1 MLCFLRIRGLAL
13 LEDVSLELSPG
24 LNVLTGETGA
34 GKSIIVDAV
43 ALLRGARARTE
54 IIRSG
59 EEQTIVDA
67 QFELPAKLGAP
78 VSELLEQHGIESSQN
93 EVILQRTVPRAGRGR
108 QFINAQ
114 LTTRGV
120 LESVGA
126 WLIDICSQHEHQSLT
141 QVPHH
146 IELLDG
152 FAGAESVLATYSEHY
167 CEYKRL
173 LAERQR
179 ITEQSRSATERME
192 YLRFQIEEL
201 ERLAPEPGEF
211 DRLKAQVTLM
221 RDSQR
226 WAEFARD
233 AEDSLYEGEDSVAV
247 RLGRLLDRARRGVA
261 DSPKLAQLVD
271 QLVTAQA
278 ACEDALDSVK
288 RFASDI
294 DAEPGAIERA
304 EERLHE
310 LTHVRRKHG
319 MEPDELVGR
328 LQTMKEELQQLSGI
342 DHQLSEIDAKL
353 ETTRAQCL
361 RLAQQL
367 HEVRLKSARELS
379 RVVQSEL
386 TALHIPKARFE
397 AQIQL
402 LAAEQLTPRGLDLVE
417 FLFSANPGEPMAPLA
432 RVASGGELSRV
443 LLAIRGA
450 LAGQGMVS
458 TYVFDEVDAGVG
470 GAVAEAI
477 GQRLARASVGNQVLC
492 ITHLPQIA
500 AFADTHFQVEK
511 HVEGGRT
518 LTRVRRLTDDERT
531 EELARML
538 GGARI
543 STSARAHARQ
553 LIEEAASER
562 KPERDVESVNKRSKR
577 A

>member
-1 MLCFLRIRGLAL
+1 VSVTAAGSPFTETAAAADADLRWRMPVELVERRLSSGQCADLAKL
-13 LEDVSLELSPG
+13 LE
-24 LNVLTGETGA
+24 
-34 GKSIIVDAV
+34 
-43 ALLRGARARTE
+43 E
-54 IIRSG
+54 I
-59 EEQTIVDA
+59 
-67 QFELPAKLGAP
+67 
-78 VSELLEQHGIESSQN
+78 SEPPIESIGALTMDAFLPRRERK
-93 EVILQRTVPRAGRGR
+93 EVGRG
-108 QFINAQ
+108 
-114 LTTRGV
+114 V
-120 LESVGA
+120 
-126 WLIDICSQHEHQSLT
+126 
-141 QVPHH
+141 
-146 IELLDG
+146 
-152 FAGAESVLATYSEHY
+152 
-167 CEYKRL
+167 
-173 LAERQR
+173 
-179 ITEQSRSATERME
+179 
-192 YLRFQIEEL
+192 
-201 ERLAPEPGEF
+201 EF
-211 DRLKAQVTLM
+211 TI
-221 RDSQR
+221 
-226 WAEFARD
+226 
-233 AEDSLYEGEDSVAV
+233 G
-247 RLGRLLDRARRGVA
+247 
-261 DSPKLAQLVD
+261 LAQLC
-271 QLVTAQA
+271 QLAPGRRLRR
-278 ACEDALDSVK
+278 CFLDEAGQWS
-288 RFASDI
+288 
-294 DAEPGAIERA
+294 IERA

-353 ETTRAQCL
+353 EMTRAQCL

-402 LAAEQLTPRGLDLVE
+402 LAAEHLTPRGLDLVE

-518 LTRVRRLTDDERT
+518 LTRVRRLTDEERT

-553 LIEEAASER
+553 LIEEAAGER
-562 KPERDVESVNKRSKR
+562 KPQRDVASVNKRSKR

>member
-43 ALLRGARARTE
+43 ALLRGARARTD
-54 IIRSG
+54 IIRAG

-78 VSELLEQHGIESSQN
+78 VSELLEQHGIESAQN

-152 FAGAESVLATYSEHY
+152 FAGAESVLLTYSEHY
-167 CEYKRL
+167 AEYKRL

-179 ITEQSRSATERME
+179 ITEQSRNATERME

-211 DRLKAQVTLM
+211 ERLKAQVTLM

-261 DSPKLAQLVD
+261 DSPKLSQLVD
-271 QLVTAQA
+271 HLVTAQV

-288 RFASDI
+288 RFATDI
-294 DAEPGAIERA
+294 DAEPGALERA

-353 ETTRAQCL
+353 EMTRAECL

-402 LAAEQLTPRGLDLVE
+402 LAAEHLTPRGLDLVE

-518 LTRVRRLTDDERT
+518 LTRVRRLTDEERT

-553 LIEEAASER
+553 LIEEAAGER
-562 KPERDVESVNKRSKR
+562 KPQRDVASVNKRSKR

>member
-1 MLCFLRIRGLAL
+1 
-13 LEDVSLELSPG
+13 
-24 LNVLTGETGA
+24 
-34 GKSIIVDAV
+34 
-43 ALLRGARARTE
+43 
-54 IIRSG
+54 
-59 EEQTIVDA
+59 
-67 QFELPAKLGAP
+67 
-78 VSELLEQHGIESSQN
+78 
-93 EVILQRTVPRAGRGR
+93 
-108 QFINAQ
+108 
-114 LTTRGV
+114 
-120 LESVGA
+120 
-126 WLIDICSQHEHQSLT
+126 
-141 QVPHH
+141 
-146 IELLDG
+146 
-152 FAGAESVLATYSEHY
+152 
-167 CEYKRL
+167 
-173 LAERQR
+173 
-179 ITEQSRSATERME
+179 
-192 YLRFQIEEL
+192 
-201 ERLAPEPGEF
+201 
-211 DRLKAQVTLM
+211 
-221 RDSQR
+221 
-226 WAEFARD
+226 
-233 AEDSLYEGEDSVAV
+233 
-247 RLGRLLDRARRGVA
+247 
-261 DSPKLAQLVD
+261 
-271 QLVTAQA
+271 
-278 ACEDALDSVK
+278 VK

-294 DAEPGAIERA
+294 DAEPGALERA

-353 ETTRAQCL
+353 EMTRAECL

-518 LTRVRRLTDDERT
+518 LTRVRRLTDEERT

-553 LIEEAASER
+553 LIEEAAAER
-562 KPERDVESVNKRSKR
+562 KPQRDVASVNKRSKR

>member
-1 MLCFLRIRGLAL
+1 
-13 LEDVSLELSPG
+13 
-24 LNVLTGETGA
+24 
-34 GKSIIVDAV
+34 
-43 ALLRGARARTE
+43 
-54 IIRSG
+54 
-59 EEQTIVDA
+59 
-67 QFELPAKLGAP
+67 
-78 VSELLEQHGIESSQN
+78 
-93 EVILQRTVPRAGRGR
+93 
-108 QFINAQ
+108 
-114 LTTRGV
+114 
-120 LESVGA
+120 
-126 WLIDICSQHEHQSLT
+126 
-141 QVPHH
+141 
-146 IELLDG
+146 
-152 FAGAESVLATYSEHY
+152 
-167 CEYKRL
+167 
-173 LAERQR
+173 
-179 ITEQSRSATERME
+179 
-192 YLRFQIEEL
+192 
-201 ERLAPEPGEF
+201 
-211 DRLKAQVTLM
+211 
-221 RDSQR
+221 
-226 WAEFARD
+226 
-233 AEDSLYEGEDSVAV
+233 
-247 RLGRLLDRARRGVA
+247 
-261 DSPKLAQLVD
+261 
-271 QLVTAQA
+271 
-278 ACEDALDSVK
+278 
-288 RFASDI
+288 
-294 DAEPGAIERA
+294 
-304 EERLHE
+304 
-310 LTHVRRKHG
+310 VRRKHG

-328 LQTMKEELQQLSGI
+328 LQTMKEELQQLSSI

-353 ETTRAQCL
+353 EMARAQCL

-511 HVEGGRT
+511 QVEGGRT
-518 LTRVRRLTDDERT
+518 LTRVRRLTDEERT

-553 LIEEAASER
+553 LIEEAAGER
-562 KPERDVESVNKRSKR
+562 KPQRDVASVNKRSKR